1 MTAVITRSI
10 SLILK
15 IVLIASTRTL
25 NINYVEITNSKF
37 KNIRVTATLEIPATR
52 LFFVKTYMEFFKEY
66 ALIEEKLKP

>member
-1 MTAVITRSI
+1 
-10 SLILK
+10 
-15 IVLIASTRTL
+15 
-25 NINYVEITNSKF
+25 VEITNSKF